1 MKALTDIPYAREA
14 AELLWGKEHVQQV
27 LKEYHPRSFLIR
39 VFHFE
44 NRYRTIDALL
54 SELDTENVLE
64 LCAGFSFRGLNM
76 AQQKKI
82 TYIDT
87 DLPGLIEIKQDLV
100 QQLEKTYKINLKG
113 SLQTKALNVLDEETF
128 LHIAGL
134 FPAGPLTIV
143 NEGLLMYLGVQEKQE
158 LCRIIRG
165 LLQERGGQWITG
177 DIYIKKSSYEDVE
190 DKGDAFV
197 EQFNE
202 FLEEH
207 RIEENKFES
216 FDAAAVF
223 FEANGFRISKRLEVV
238 ADKLSSL
245 KILRNNSDKTTNGEQ
260 AKKRYSIRQTWL
272 LEAR

>member
-39 VFHFE
+39 IFHFE

>member
-100 QQLEKTYKINLKG
+100 HQLEKAYKINLKG
-113 SLQTKALNVLDEETF
+113 SLQTKALNVLDEEAF
-128 LHIAGL
+128 SHIAGL

-165 LLQERGGQWITG
+165 LLQKRGGQWITG

-216 FDAAAVF
+216 FDAAAAF

-238 ADKLSSL
+238 ADRLSSL
-245 KILRNNSDKTTNGEQ
+245 KIWRNNSDKTSNGEQ
-260 AKKRYSIRQTWL
+260 ARKRYSIRQTWL
-272 LEAR
+272 LEAQ